1 MLSFD
6 TAGLQTGNEIFLAA
20 DEDDEHGQQTCH
32 GHGEDVAPLRKLV
45 LAEKPEMAIG
55 SVRFCVSFR
64 TVSAHGN
71 SSHAVRKLKML
82 TDAMAGLA
90 SGQMTLKTR

>member
-1 MLSFD
+1 
-6 TAGLQTGNEIFLAA
+6 
-20 DEDDEHGQQTCH
+20 
-32 GHGEDVAPLRKLV
+32 
-45 LAEKPEMAIG
+45 MAMG
-55 SVRFCVSFR
+55 SVRFWVSFR

-90 SGQMTLKTR
+90 SGQMTLKNTVNTLPPSM